1 MDDIKM
7 IKKVSASVVRAM
19 GKIVV
24 PEDHNSDDED
34 DDKETSNSDD
44 EKVLYNFRGI
54 EINQKYKIHTHA
66 GESLFKIR
74 DRLMKFDDNIATKLL
89 PVKQSI
95 QNRTTS
101 TLYRPF
107 FTCLKSGIHMKLK
120 ALFDCLSVNYEYTL
134 TLEAI
139 KVVIT
144 LIKDYSR
151 VVKKLSS
158 IKLMKKAEKISAYS
172 SMGLIE
178 DYLSAMIELKA
189 TLASVECGQVITK
202 FFLDAYDKFEKSK
215 ASKNSDIKL
224 LTVDLYRTFLFMESL
239 LQIDVQDNISKAAD
253 RHKVFN
259 AHFQLVVNY
268 KPLLNF
274 VPLLLSEVK
283 HDNDSLNAYGL
294 WLSIMKIT
302 GYITRDHSARDMF
315 AVYKDGG
322 IVDISQVN
330 TDVRSKEQVV
340 QQVVP
345 PPKKVVEH
353 NKVALGSVLSLERAN
368 RMKLM
373 DSSRRLGMAQFAIP
387 VRESSIVASS
397 SSSSNDTTNNDDKV
411 KPVLPRAN
419 KVIVRDIC
427 GSTSGKAAATD
438 SKSNK
443 KNLTFAADDIIKSTN
458 ISMYS
463 DSQYRERAC
472 HIAANIIDRMCSSNA
487 LYMLIER
494 VFEDR
499 LRDPDNEKVTITDGT
514 EFIFYRIVT
523 ACLQYTRLK
532 LENEKSKL
540 SHSPYDENGNYIEW
554 VPNLRPVIQGLTRTM
569 INRVVGAPEILEG
582 DGKSAS
588 KDCSNVQYPME
599 LFKEIICYFG
609 KVMFDSANTGHHDTA
624 ISQLYYIFYRPSER
638 NDPLPKLV
646 KEWKTGTYSRQ
657 HLNIMIELIH
667 ETMKTLDIAH
677 GKYKTDADEDKRN
690 KSKLRDGR
698 LTDYITGCRRFS
710 PDDYFKRLVS
720 NHSVNIY
727 TRLLANCSD
736 NDKRTNH
743 YVFSFL
749 QRMCNFT
756 LEQDCPTNPL
766 EQSSVNLGYLLFNAT
781 TLNTLSTIINDVTIT
796 ANPSRD
802 MQQLVKLANSIIR
815 KFFEVAHK
823 NRVRF
828 YHLSRAFPSITH
840 SLY

>member
-1 MDDIKM
+1 M

-24 PEDHNSDDED
+24 PEDESSDDD
-34 DDKETSNSDD
+34 DEDKETSNSDD
-44 EKVLYNFRGI
+44 EKVLYNFRGV

-66 GESLFKIR
+66 VDSLFKIR
-74 DRLMKFDDNIATKLL
+74 ERLIKFDDNITTKLL
-89 PVKQSI
+89 PVKQSV
-95 QNRTTS
+95 QNRSSS

-107 FTCLKSGIHMKLK
+107 FTCLKSGIHTKLK
-120 ALFDCLSVNYEYTL
+120 ALFNCLSVNYEYTL

-144 LIKDYSR
+144 LVKDYNR
-151 VVKKLSS
+151 IVKKLAS
-158 IKLMKKAEKISAYS
+158 IKLMKKSEQISAFS
-172 SMGLIE
+172 GMGLIG
-178 DYLSAMIELKA
+178 DYLSAMIQLKA

-215 ASKNSDIKL
+215 TSKNSDIKV

-253 RHKVFN
+253 RHEVLN
-259 AHFQLVVNY
+259 AQFQLVVNY
-268 KPLLNF
+268 KALLNF

-294 WLSIMKIT
+294 WVSIMKIT
-302 GYITRDHSARDMF
+302 GYITRDHSAREMF
-315 AVYKDGG
+315 TVCKDGG

-330 TDVRSKEQVV
+330 TDAISNAQVV
-340 QQVVP
+340 IPQVVP
-345 PPKKVVEH
+345 PPRKALEH
-353 NKVALGSVLSLERAN
+353 NKGGLSSVLSRERAN
-368 RMKLM
+368 RLKLM
-373 DSSRRLGMAQFAIP
+373 DSSRRHGMAQFSIP
-387 VRESSIVASS
+387 LRESSIVASTS
-397 SSSSNDTTNNDDKV
+397 ASNDTTTNEDKT
-411 KPVLPRAN
+411 KAVLPRAN

-427 GSTSGKAAATD
+427 GSSCGKSAAAD

-443 KNLTFAADDIIKSTN
+443 KNLTFAADDIIKSS

-463 DSQYRERAC
+463 DSQFRGRAC
-472 HIAANIIDRMCSSNA
+472 NIAANIIDRLCSSNA

-523 ACLQYTRLK
+523 ACLQYTRLN
-532 LENEKSKL
+532 LENEKSKR
-540 SHSPYDENGNYIEW
+540 SHSPYDENGNVIEW

-569 INRVVGAPEILEG
+569 INRVVGTLEILEG

-677 GKYKTDADEDKRN
+677 GKYKTDAAEDKRT
-690 KSKLRDGR
+690 KSKLKDGR
-698 LTDYITGCRRFS
+698 LADYITGCRRFS

-743 YVFSFL
+743 YIFSFL

-756 LEQDCPTNPL
+756 LEQDCPTASQGNT
-766 EQSSVNLGYLLFNAT
+766 EGATQSSVNLGYLLFNVT
-781 TLNTLSTIINDVTIT
+781 TLNTLSTIINDVTIA

-815 KFFEVAHK
+815 KFFEVANK
-823 NRVRF
+823 NRVSHTL
-828 YHLSRAFPSITH
+828 YSIILLH
-840 SLY
+840 R